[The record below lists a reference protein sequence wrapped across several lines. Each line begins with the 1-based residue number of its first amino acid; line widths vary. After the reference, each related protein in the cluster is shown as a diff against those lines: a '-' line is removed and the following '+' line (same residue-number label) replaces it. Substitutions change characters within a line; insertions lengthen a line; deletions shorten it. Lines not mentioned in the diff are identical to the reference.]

1 MSDLRAGRVKD
12 PVHGYVGF
20 TRLERALVDDRV
32 AQRLRYVAQSG
43 LAHLVYP
50 EVRTSRFAHSL
61 GAMHLASRFL
71 EAALRNTDASLKAEL
86 QEAARRAILQ
96 VSGGYLPDRAT
107 VVRDFTADGLRSGG
121 VVDEDARM
129 FFLLAEQGLRLAALV
144 HDLGHLPFSHDFE
157 SALERLLNDHA
168 DAASRFPVLAEGSG
182 AAHERIGY
190 KAAELLQ
197 HRLFADLSEQQALAS
212 LVFQIAERILRTDP
226 PEDPDLAVGQ
236 LSDQSFWGFLH
247 RLMAGEL
254 DVDRCDY
261 LLRDARAYGF
271 EFASYDLDRLVD
283 NLIPVRVRADRGAID
298 VAIRPHGVS
307 AAESFLLARYRAY
320 QWGPRHHKVA
330 QVAAALQHALRWWLE
345 PAFTTPNT
353 AADRLGFLD
362 DLEAIAASDPAADH
376 EKLKPALARLAG
388 YDDIWMLSKLRELAE
403 TVPQDPWL
411 ALVTSR
417 APGPVSLWK
426 RPDQF
431 PAASIADW
439 NDRLP
444 NTDPA
449 AEARFEQAVVDLE
462 QSQNILVV
470 RHRFR
475 PYQPV
480 ADDEERPPASALAV
494 ATADRGLVPLTEL
507 SRLTTSLWD
516 VWRDDVQVQA
526 FAPRAGLVEPQQVT
540 DRLIEAT
547 SIP

>member
-1 MSDLRAGRVKD
+1 MRCLTS
-12 PVHGYVGF
+12 
-20 TRLERALVDDRV
+20 
-32 AQRLRYVAQSG
+32 AQGV
-43 LAHLVYP
+43 
-50 EVRTSRFAHSL
+50 SRIPSTATW
-61 GAMHLASRFL
+61 ASRG
-71 EAALRNTDASLKAEL
+71 SS
-86 QEAARRAILQ
+86 AILQ

-157 SALERLLNDHA
+157 YALGRLLNDHA

-212 LVFQIAERILRTDP
+212 LVFQIAGRILRTDP

-254 DVDRCDY
+254 
-261 LLRDARAYGF
+261 
-271 EFASYDLDRLVD
+271 
-283 NLIPVRVRADRGAID
+283 D

-330 QVAAALQHALRWWLE
+330 QVAAALQHALRRWLE
-345 PAFTTPNT
+345 PAFTAPNT

-376 EKLKPALARLAG
+376 ERLKPALARLAG

-449 AEARFEQAVVDLE
+449 AEARCEQAVVDLE